1 VATDAL
7 IRQVEDLGYVVKVFR
22 INDTVE
28 MHAVLLRDPDVF
40 HVARCN
46 DGDGEEEAYRAAC
59 LLARACGIQLEDGRW
74 LNGKCGG

>member
-1 VATDAL
+1 MATDAL

-59 LLARACGIQLEDGRW
+59 LLARACGIDLEDG
-74 LNGKCGG
+74 

>member
-1 VATDAL
+1 MATDAL
-7 IRQVEDLGYVVKVFR
+7 IRLVEDLGYVVKVFR

-59 LLARACGIQLEDGRW
+59 LLARACGIELEHG
-74 LNGKCGG
+74 